1 MSIDAAWIAV
11 AFSGAAALLAFLA
24 AFRSR
29 PPEPALALL
38 NDALHDLRG
47 DLERLRTALADDL
60 RRSRDEAD
68 ARGRSQREEAG
79 AILREGFARLNEGS
93 RALREEVTRRLSETR
108 KDGDENGKALRSEVT
123 RQFQVFSDV
132 LARHLG
138 QSAATQKE
146 RLDGVAGEIHRLTQ
160 RSAEAQESLRKT
172 VEGRLDALRQDNAAK
187 LEDMRR
193 TVDEKLQGALEQ
205 RLGESFRLVS
215 DQLKQVYESVGEMQ
229 QLATG
234 VGDLKRV
241 LTNVKT
247 RGTWGEVSLGAVL
260 DQVLTSDQYGRSVR
274 VRPGSG
280 ECVDFA
286 IRLPGQAEGDEPLW
300 LPIDA
305 KFPSEAYERLL
316 DASERSDGDGVER
329 ALKELEASI
338 RKEGA
343 SICEKYV
350 CPPHTT
356 DFAILYLPTEGLYAE
371 VIRRPGL
378 MDDLQR
384 RCRIVV
390 AGPTVLLEILN
401 SLQMGFRTLAIQK
414 RSSEVWR
421 LLGAVKTE
429 FGKYGEV
436 LDKVKKKLA
445 EATETID
452 TVAVRRKQIDR
463 KLAEVET
470 LPDFEASRLLSF
482 DGPPAP
488 PAFVEAAA

>member
-1 MSIDAAWIAV
+1 MPIDAVWIAV
-11 AFSGAAALLAFLA
+11 AFSGAAALFAALA
-24 AFRSR
+24 ALRPRS
-29 PPEPALALL
+29 PDPALALL
-38 NDALHDLRG
+38 TDALDDLRG

-68 ARGRSQREEAG
+68 ARGRSQREEAS
-79 AILREGFARLNEGS
+79 AILREGFARIDEGS
-93 RALREEVTRRLSETR
+93 RALRDEVARRLSETR
-108 KDGDENGKALRSEVT
+108 KDGDETGKALRDEVA
-123 RQFQVFSDV
+123 RQFQGFSEF
-132 LARHLG
+132 LAHHLA
-138 QSAATQKE
+138 QSAASQKE
-146 RLDGVAGEIHRLTQ
+146 RLDGVAGEIHRLAQ
-160 RSAEAQESLRKT
+160 SSAEAQDSLPKT
-172 VEGRLDALRQDNAAK
+172 VEGRLDALRQDNSAK

-205 RLGESFRLVS
+205 RLGESFKLVS

-247 RGTWGEVSLGAVL
+247 RGTWGEVSLGALL
-260 DQVLTSDQYGRSVR
+260 DQVLTADQYARGVK
-274 VRPGSG
+274 VRPQSG

-286 IRLPGQAEGDEPLW
+286 IRLPHGTEDGPLW

-305 KFPSEAYERLL
+305 KFPSESYERLI
-316 DASERSDGDGVER
+316 DASDRSDSDGVEK

-338 RKEGA
+338 RREGA

-371 VIRRPGL
+371 VIRRPGV

-384 RCRIVV
+384 KCRIVV
-390 AGPTVLLEILN
+390 AGPTVLLAILN

-414 RSSEVWR
+414 RSSEVR
-421 LLGAVKTE
+421 HLLSAVKTE

-445 EATETID
+445 EASNTID
-452 TVAVRRKQIDR
+452 EVSKRRKQIDR

-470 LPDFEASRLLSF
+470 LPDLEANRLLSF
-482 DGPPAP
+482 DGAPRPPE
-488 PAFVEAAA
+488 FVAAAE

>member
-1 MSIDAAWIAV
+1 MPIDAVWIAV
-11 AFSGAAALLAFLA
+11 ALSGAAAALASLA
-24 AFRSR
+24 AFRPRGTDPSVAR
-29 PPEPALALL
+29 L
-38 NDALHDLRG
+38 NDAVEDLRG
-47 DLERLRTALADDL
+47 DLERLRTALSEDL
-60 RRSRDEAD
+60 RRGREEAD

-79 AILREGFARLNEGS
+79 VILREGLARLDAGS
-93 RALREEVTRRLSETR
+93 RALRDEVARRLSETHR
-108 KDGDENGKALRSEVT
+108 AGDDAGKALREEVS
-123 RQFQVFSDV
+123 RQFQAFGDF
-132 LARHLG
+132 LDRRLG
-138 QSAATQKE
+138 QSAASQKE
-146 RLDGVAGEIHRLTQ
+146 RLDGVTTELQRLTQ
-160 RSAEAQESLRKT
+160 RSAEAQETLRRT

-187 LEDMRR
+187 LDDMRR

-205 RLGESFRLVS
+205 RLGESFKLVS

-247 RGTWGEVSLGAVL
+247 RGTWGEVSLAGVL
-260 DQVLTSDQYGRSVR
+260 DQALAPDQYARGVR
-274 VRPGSG
+274 VRPESN

-286 IRLPGQAEGDEPLW
+286 IRLPHGGQEGPLW

-305 KFPSEAYERLL
+305 KFPSEAYERLI
-316 DASERSDGDGVER
+316 DAADRCDGEGVER
-329 ALKELEASI
+329 ALRELEASI
-338 RKEGA
+338 RREGA

-390 AGPTVLLEILN
+390 AGPTVLLAILN

-414 RSSEVWR
+414 RSSEVR
-421 LLGAVKTE
+421 HLLSAVKTE

-445 EATETID
+445 EASNTID
-452 TVAVRRKQIDR
+452 EVSKRRKQIDR

-470 LPDFEASRLLSF
+470 LPDLEANRLLSF
-482 DGPPAP
+482 DGAPLPPE
-488 PAFVEAAA
+488 FVAAAE

>member
-1 MSIDAAWIAV
+1 
-11 AFSGAAALLAFLA
+11 
-24 AFRSR
+24 
-29 PPEPALALL
+29 
-38 NDALHDLRG
+38 
-47 DLERLRTALADDL
+47 
-60 RRSRDEAD
+60 
-68 ARGRSQREEAG
+68 
-79 AILREGFARLNEGS
+79 
-93 RALREEVTRRLSETR
+93 
-108 KDGDENGKALRSEVT
+108 
-123 RQFQVFSDV
+123 
-132 LARHLG
+132 
-138 QSAATQKE
+138 
-146 RLDGVAGEIHRLTQ
+146 
-160 RSAEAQESLRKT
+160 
-172 VEGRLDALRQDNAAK
+172 
-187 LEDMRR
+187 MRR

-205 RLGESFRLVS
+205 RLGESFKLVS

-247 RGTWGEVSLGAVL
+247 RGTWGEVSLGALL
-260 DQVLTSDQYGRSVR
+260 DQVLTADQYARGVK
-274 VRPGSG
+274 VRPQSG

-286 IRLPGQAEGDEPLW
+286 IRLPHGTEDGPLW

-305 KFPSEAYERLL
+305 KFPSESYERLI
-316 DASERSDGDGVER
+316 DASDRSDSDGVEK

-338 RKEGA
+338 RREGA

-371 VIRRPGL
+371 VIRRPGV

-384 RCRIVV
+384 KCRIVV
-390 AGPTVLLEILN
+390 AGPTVLLAILN

-414 RSSEVWR
+414 RSSEVR
-421 LLGAVKTE
+421 HLLSAVKTE

-445 EATETID
+445 EASNTID
-452 TVAVRRKQIDR
+452 EVSKRRKQIDR

-470 LPDFEASRLLSF
+470 LPDLEANRLLSF
-482 DGPPAP
+482 DGAPLPPE
-488 PAFVEAAA
+488 FVAAAE